1 MLNRTSKALYT
12 FTVLLIDFLQ
22 ICFESWLSIHT
33 CHFCFSLSITFQIT
47 FSGAGTTLSGRAP
60 RPRTPPPVK
69 EEDDDIQMM
78 GQTLGGGGGG
88 GGGRTLGNSGGGS
101 SGALKRKKTGGKSL
115 NERDVEMEEVIELD

>member
-1 MLNRTSKALYT
+1 MISYNSVSNLG
-12 FTVLLIDFLQ
+12 
-22 ICFESWLSIHT
+22 
-33 CHFCFSLSITFQIT
+33 SLSILATFASHFLQIT

-69 EEDDDIQMM
+69 EEEDDIQMM

-101 SGALKRKKTGGKSL
+101 TGALKRKKTGGKSL

>member
-1 MLNRTSKALYT
+1 MNRTSKALYT
-12 FTVLLIDFLQ
+12 FLVLLIDLLQ
-22 ICFESWLSIHT
+22 LCFESWLSIHT
-33 CHFCFSLSITFQIT
+33 CHFCFSLSIPLQIT

-88 GGGRTLGNSGGGS
+88 GGRTLGSSGGGS